1 MYQSSRLS
9 LIIIVIAKKLILS
22 ASSAYFG
29 ILRICFPCFLGI
41 IFIVLHYLVDAQKV
55 LSYLPS
61 HLSSF
66 TPPRRFLPTFL
77 PSLLSCFTPSF
88 THSLLPFFIPS
99 STPSSTQK
107 VSSYLPSLLSSFTPP
122 RKFFL
127 PSFTPFFLHSLLPS
141 LLTPLFPLLLP
152 SLLPFFTP
160 SFTQSLNKT
169 LWHFIILHLLGLKA
183 KTVDS
188 IACIVENTSGLMSR
202 QSVRAAATHAFA
214 KPMTYFANLKP

>member
-1 MYQSSRLS
+1 MYHSSRLS
-9 LIIIVIAKKLILS
+9 SIIIVIAKKLILS
-22 ASSAYFG
+22 AFPVYFG

-55 LSYLPS
+55 PSYLPS

-66 TPPRRFLPTFL
+66 TPPRRFLPS
-77 PSLLSCFTPSF
+77 PLSSFTPSF

-99 STPSSTQK
+99 STLSSTQK
-107 VSSYLPSLLSSFTPP
+107 VSSYLPSLFSSSTPP

-160 SFTQSLNKT
+160 SLTQSLIKT
-169 LWHFIILHLLGLKA
+169 LWHFIILHLLGQKA
-183 KTVDS
+183 RTVYS
-188 IACIVENTSGLMSR
+188 IACIVEN
-202 QSVRAAATHAFA
+202 AAHQG
-214 KPMTYFANLKP
+214 